1 MCIPTSSNGL
11 NVEFSDWIQCW
22 SCIKFNMLSDLNIR
36 SWREIFTGEFLYSKL
51 EQAAATWDV
60 FSCQQTGKK
69 KPGDSHE
76 SDGDARRLPFG
87 FKLQILVSLRV
98 WWKVLYLPIQVSLS
112 TGHKEISPK
121 KCPATD
127 HPGGTPINSCW
138 GCAAR
143 FSKSWPYFRPKQ
155 VWQVIFHTHRGS
167 RFISRAVKTENPLP
181 RFFFLLRNQ
190 RETLAT
196 QAILD
201 LNRSIK

>member
-1 MCIPTSSNGL
+1 MFFP
-11 NVEFSDWIQCW
+11 V
-22 SCIKFNMLSDLNIR
+22 
-36 SWREIFTGEFLYSKL
+36 SKP
-51 EQAAATWDV
+51 
-60 FSCQQTGKK
+60 GK
-69 KPGDSHE
+69 KPGDSHV

-98 WWKVLYLPIQVSLS
+98 WWKVQYLPIQVSLS
-112 TGHKEISPK
+112 TGHKEISQK
-121 KCPATD
+121 KCPDTD

-181 RFFFLLRNQ
+181 RFFFAPKPNGN
-190 RETLAT
+190 ACY
-196 QAILD
+196 ASYLD